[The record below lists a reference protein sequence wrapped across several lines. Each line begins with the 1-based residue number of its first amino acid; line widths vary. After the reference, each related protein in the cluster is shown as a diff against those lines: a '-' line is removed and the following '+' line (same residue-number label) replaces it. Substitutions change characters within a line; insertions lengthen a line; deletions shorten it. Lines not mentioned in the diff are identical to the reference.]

1 MEQGQTQT
9 QPLDALAKRGLG
21 GTSALAWG
29 SPSPQSAGGPA
40 PEQDRLTLPETP
52 PGQEGLG
59 RPEHLGHTRL
69 H

>member
-9 QPLDALAKRGLG
+9 QPLDALAVVWAAPVHWPGAAPPRR
-21 GTSALAWG
+21 A
-29 SPSPQSAGGPA
+29 QGGPA